1 MPTRPRLT
9 RPPRVLVASDQRHA
23 LRDLEGAL
31 GRQGFSVLRV
41 FAGAAVL
48 ERAHSACPDVILLD
62 ATLAD
67 CEGLELSRRLRADP
81 LIGAST
87 PILLLVTNRPN
98 RQEHLGAL
106 RAGVWELVRQPVD
119 PGPLIA
125 KLDAYVTVKAGTERA
140 PDRSLVDELTGL
152 YTRRGLA
159 RRAGELMLQA
169 VHHNMSIACVVVAP
183 EGRGEEQGGV
193 NLLRDVARQLHGAA
207 RRSDAVGR
215 VGMTEFAVVAPG
227 ANRQGARRLAQ
238 RLQLALR
245 QSANGDGRGGGGG
258 GLAIELRAGYEAVRQ
273 RGADAL
279 EPRKLLADATRALEL
294 ARAEGK
300 WLRQGGRVRAPL
312 Q

>member
-1 MPTRPRLT
+1 MTTRPRLT
-9 RPPRVLVASDQRHA
+9 RPPRVLVASEQRHT

-41 FAGAAVL
+41 FAGAQVL

-67 CEGLELSRRLRADP
+67 CASLDLSRQLRADR

-87 PILLLVTNRPN
+87 PILLLVTTRPS

-119 PGPLIA
+119 PGTLIA
-125 KLDAYVTVKAGTERA
+125 KLDAYIAVKAGTERA
-140 PDRSLVDELTGL
+140 PDRSLVDEVTGL

-159 RRAGELMLQA
+159 RRAGELMVQA
-169 VHHNMSIACVVVAP
+169 LHHNTSIACVVVAP

-193 NLLRDVARQLHGAA
+193 NLLRVVARQLHGAA

-227 ANRQGARRLAQ
+227 ANRLGARRLAQ

-245 QSANGDGRGGGGG
+245 QSPDGDGERGAGVV
-258 GLAIELRAGYEAVRQ
+258 IELRAGYEAVRH
-273 RGADAL
+273 RDADGL

-300 WLRQGGRVRAPL
+300 WLREGKAAKVPL
-312 Q
+312 P